1 MEKEILYN
9 WYNNMQAPYKEQLK
23 TLFNI
28 WCLNIFDKTF
38 ELNEDNLYTFM
49 CDYFDFTF
57 KQMENIQICNVYR
70 KISKYYITYISLNNC
85 IHNNNITKRILR
97 EIRENI

>member
-9 WYNNMQAPYKEQLK
+9 WYNNMQSPYKEQLK

-38 ELNEDNLYTFM
+38 ELNEDNLYTFL
-49 CDYFDFTF
+49 CDYFKFE
-57 KQMENIQICNVYR
+57 KQTAAGTEI
-70 KISKYYITYISLNNC
+70 LNFYNK
-85 IHNNNITKRILR
+85 HNNNYITCFEIYYMSEYVSKKITTH
-97 EIRENI
+97 IRENI